1 MRVRAGLL
9 VLHPGEGGEY
19 PMIGWAWAALALY
32 GFWLLSAF
40 GLRTL
45 IQRRRTGDSGFRGLS
60 GTPGSA
66 SWWAG
71 VLFVV
76 ALLGSVAAPAAT
88 LAGLPVLIDDIPA
101 VYGIGAAIAMLGV
114 AGTLTAQQ
122 AMGASWRVGV
132 DHAERTA
139 LVSDGPFAHIRNPI
153 FTTMAVTG
161 LGLTLMVPNVLALAC
176 LAALII
182 AVELQVRVVEEPY
195 LRAVH
200 GPTYLHYA
208 ATAGRFV
215 PGIGRERTSRK
226 DAGLQS

>member
-1 MRVRAGLL
+1 MTA
-9 VLHPGEGGEY
+9 
-19 PMIGWAWAALALY
+19 WAWTALTLY

-40 GLRTL
+40 GARAV

-76 ALLGSVAAPAAT
+76 ALLGAVAAPAAT
-88 LAGLPVLIDDIPA
+88 LGGLPVLISDAPA
-101 VYGIGAAIAMLGV
+101 LHGAGTAIAMLGIG
-114 AGTLTAQQ
+114 ATLIAQR

-132 DHAERTA
+132 DPAERTA
-139 LVSDGPFAHIRNPI
+139 LVRKGLFTYVRNPI
-153 FTTMAVTG
+153 FTAMAITG
-161 LGLTLMVPNVLALAC
+161 LGLTLMVPNVLALAA
-176 LAALII
+176 LVALII

-195 LRAVH
+195 LKTVH
-200 GPTYLHYA
+200 APDYLDYA

-215 PGIGRERTSRK
+215 PGVGRMRSNPMDVRG
-226 DAGLQS
+226 A

>member
-1 MRVRAGLL
+1 M
-9 VLHPGEGGEY
+9 
-19 PMIGWAWAALALY
+19 
-32 GFWLLSAF
+32 
-40 GLRTL
+40 T
-45 IQRRRTGDSGFRGLS
+45 
-60 GTPGSA
+60 
-66 SWWAG
+66 
-71 VLFVV
+71 
-76 ALLGSVAAPAAT
+76 AAT
-88 LAGLPVLIDDIPA
+88 RGPA
-101 VYGIGAAIAMLGV
+101 
-114 AGTLTAQQ
+114 
-122 AMGASWRVGV
+122 S
-132 DHAERTA
+132 RTA
-139 LVSDGPFAHIRNPI
+139 PTLH
-153 FTTMAVTG
+153 TTMAVTG

>member
-1 MRVRAGLL
+1 MT
-9 VLHPGEGGEY
+9 
-19 PMIGWAWAALALY
+19 GWAWTALALY
-32 GFWLLSAF
+32 GFWLLTAF
-40 GLRTL
+40 GIRTL

-76 ALLGSVAAPAAT
+76 ALLGSAAAPVAT
-88 LAGLPVLIDDIPA
+88 LVSMPVLTGRAPAVHGAGLVVA
-101 VYGIGAAIAMLGV
+101 VLGV
-114 AGTLTAQQ
+114 AGTLIAQR

-132 DHAERTA
+132 DQKERAA
-139 LVSDGPFAHIRNPI
+139 LVSDGPFARVRNPI

-161 LGLTLMVPNVLALAC
+161 LGLALMVPNVLALAA

-195 LRAVH
+195 LRAAH
-200 GPTYLHYA
+200 GPAYAAYA

-215 PGIGRERTSRK
+215 PGLGQQRPSP
-226 DAGLQS
+226 GGPNS